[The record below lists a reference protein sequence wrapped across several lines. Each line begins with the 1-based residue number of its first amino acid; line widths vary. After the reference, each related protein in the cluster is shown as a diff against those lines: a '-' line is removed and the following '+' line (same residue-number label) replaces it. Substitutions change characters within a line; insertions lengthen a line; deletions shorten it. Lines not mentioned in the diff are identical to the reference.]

1 MTAQNTFKVMLVA
14 GEASGD
20 MHAANMFTE
29 LKKRLPNVVGM
40 GMGGSNM
47 AAAGIDLRFDASEI
61 GVIGV
66 VEVLRHYSDIK
77 RALTLMQ
84 KIACE
89 EKPDLLICVDY
100 KEFNFKLAKK
110 AKACGVRVLFYVSP
124 QVWAWRPGRVKKYG
138 KIIDMMA
145 VIFPF
150 EVPYYQAES
159 VPVRYVGHPSVD
171 KVHPRDSK
179 EEGRKRFGLDS
190 TGRKVV
196 GIFPGSRGNE
206 IKRLLPVM
214 VEAAKMLR
222 LDYPAVQFVL
232 SQAPSISDELLGNY
246 LQPDEIP
253 IRVVKGEVYDVM
265 QCCDAIMTSSGTA
278 TLEMALMG
286 VPMVVSYRLAWL
298 SYFLGRLLIK
308 TPFISLANIVAG
320 KKIVEEYIQYDGTP
334 EAMKGEVARLLTDED
349 YTARMRIELA
359 EVKEKLGS
367 GGGSRNMAQLAAE
380 MLESV

>member
-1 MTAQNTFKVMLVA
+1 MLVA

-20 MHAANMFTE
+20 THAANMFTE

-47 AAAGIDLRFDASEI
+47 AAAGIDLRFNSSEI
-61 GVIGV
+61 GVIGM
-66 VEVLRHYSDIK
+66 VEVLRHYPDIK

-84 KIACE
+84 KVACE

-100 KEFNFKLAKK
+100 KEFNYKLAKK
-110 AKACGVRVLFYVSP
+110 AKACGIKVLFYVSP

-150 EVPYYQAES
+150 EVPYYEAES

-171 KVHPRDSK
+171 KVHPRYSK
-179 EEGRKRFGLDS
+179 GDAMRRFGLDS
-190 TGRKVV
+190 RKNVV
-196 GIFPGSRGNE
+196 GIFPGSRVNE

-214 VEAAKMLR
+214 LAAAKMLQLEFPEVR
-222 LDYPAVQFVL
+222 FVL
-232 SQAPSISDELLGNY
+232 SQAPSVNDELLGGY
-246 LQPDEIP
+246 LQSEKLP
-253 IRVVKGEVYDVM
+253 IRVVKSEVYDVI

-298 SYFLGRLLIK
+298 TYILGRLLVK
-308 TPFISLANIVAG
+308 TPYICLVNIIAG
-320 KKIVEEYIQYDGTP
+320 KKIVEEYIQYEATP
-334 EAMKGEVARLLTDED
+334 NAMKEEIARILTNEG
-349 YTARMRIELA
+349 YAARMCFELA
-359 EVKEKLGS
+359 DVKNKLGS
-367 GGGSRNMAQLAAE
+367 GGGSENMARLAAE
-380 MLESV
+380 MLKGNNMA